1 MISKQVTILKNG
13 LKRAACSCL
22 LSTPRLTQSQL
33 LPSYTFKSSRD
44 HFKSVHQY
52 HYSAVHFLST
62 MSDGP
67 LNVLFVLGKPG
78 SGKGTQCDRIISE
91 FSRCRHLSAGD
102 LLREKR
108 KENDE
113 TSELIEN
120 YIKEGKIVPVQ
131 ITISLLQKA
140 MEKQQ
145 SAVNSSERLLFL
157 IDGFPRNKDNYDGW
171 NKQMEKVAKVHGVLF
186 FNISDEVAT
195 DRCLSRGAGGSG
207 RTDDNVESIKKR
219 LNTYKDTA
227 TVIEQYRQQDI
238 VSEFKGEATV
248 DEIFAK
254 VRDVVDSTLSKCA

>member
-1 MISKQVTILKNG
+1 MLFSKNQVFSSLFKST
-13 LKRAACSCL
+13 RRTHSCL
-22 LSTPRLTQSQL
+22 KPLRLLGPFNFQI
-33 LPSYTFKSSRD
+33 Y
-44 HFKSVHQY
+44 
-52 HYSAVHFLST
+52 FLSKSYLSK

-67 LNVLFVLGKPG
+67 LNVVFVLGKPG
-78 SGKGTQCDRIISE
+78 SGKGTQCEKVINE

-120 YIKEGKIVPVQ
+120 CIKEGKIVPVA

-145 SAVNSSERLLFL
+145 SLVNSSDRLLFL

-171 NKQMEKVAKVHGVLF
+171 NKQMDKVARVHGVLF

-195 DRCLSRGAGGSG
+195 DRCLKRGAGGSG
-207 RTDDNVESIKKR
+207 RSDDNVESIKKR
-219 LNTYKDTA
+219 LNTYVDTQN
-227 TVIEQYRQQDI
+227 VIEEYRKENL
-238 VSEFKGEATV
+238 VSEFKGEDTV
-248 DEIFAK
+248 EDIFKK
-254 VRDVVDSTLSKCA
+254 VHELVSSTLSKCS